1 MKLTERCFSLFVLS
15 LVAVAQMQVVSAQA
29 VTIAE
34 NLRLPIAI
42 EVFVPCANGG
52 AGETVSLA
60 GTLHEVFH
68 VTIDANGDAHFKIHD
83 QPQGIRG
90 IGQTSGVKYQ
100 ATGVTQTMSNTNPA
114 TFVNNFRIIG
124 QGPGNNFL
132 IHQVMHVTVN
142 AKGEV
147 TASFDHVST
156 ECR

>member
-1 MKLTERCFSLFVLS
+1 M
-15 LVAVAQMQVVSAQA
+15 
-29 VTIAE
+29 
-34 NLRLPIAI
+34 
-42 EVFVPCANGG
+42 PCANGG

-68 VTIDANGDAHFKIHD
+68 VTIEANGDAHFKIDD

-100 ATGVTQTMSNTNPA
+100 ATGVTQTMSNTNPV

-132 IHQVMHVTVN
+132 IHQVGYPARNGQCQGRSHGIV
-142 AKGEV
+142 
-147 TASFDHVST
+147 
-156 ECR
+156 